1 MKRKD
6 FIKYMTGGALALP
19 STLQA
24 FANSQDTLSQFSEI
38 ANIIDTDRVLII
50 IRLEGGN
57 DGLNTIIPLNQYA
70 NYFAARTDVAIPED
84 KVLKPKGVTEWGFHP
99 ALESFKQ
106 LFEDKKLSVVHS
118 VGYPKQDFSHF
129 RSSDIWASGAD
140 YNEILNTGWVGRYLK
155 YEYPNFPNGFP
166 NAAMPD
172 PLSIEIGNSMPLLLQ
187 GPLNGMGVSAPGNV
201 TTASQF
207 FEKLLTIQT
216 PAPNNQAGEQLKY
229 VRFISGQSRLYNQ
242 TMKKAFDKTT
252 ETTVAY
258 PTTDLG
264 IDLANQLKTVA
275 RLIAGGLKTRV
286 YVVSI
291 GTFDSHDNQ
300 VAGDKTQG
308 KHAKLLQYLGG
319 SVAAFM
325 KDIEIRKLSQ
335 RVMGMTFSEFGRRI
349 KSNGSKGTDHGAAAP
364 VFLFGH
370 HVSSGTLGNLPTIP
384 KNLTAEDNI
393 PMQYDF
399 RSIYATI
406 LKDWFCVPSSDVET
420 ILLKKYQFL
429 PLISAPGCIPTAV
442 HEQNQQAGVSLL
454 NIYPNPFEQIVNINF
469 ETQEGHASIQIFNTM
484 GQLIATPAQGYFNE
498 GQHSI
503 YWNSENLSAGT
514 YYCRLQTGAS
524 SQVLPMIKVR

>member
-1 MKRKD
+1 
-6 FIKYMTGGALALP
+6 MTGGALALP

-38 ANIIDTDRVLII
+38 ANLIDTDRVLVI

-70 NYFAARTDVAIPED
+70 NYFAARTNVAIPEN

-106 LFEDKKLSVVHS
+106 LFEEKKLGIVHS

-140 YNEILNTGWVGRYLK
+140 HDEILNTGWLGRYLK

-172 PLSIEIGNSMPLLLQ
+172 PLSVEIGNSMPLLLQ
-187 GPLNGMGVSAPGNV
+187 GPLNGMGVSAPGD
-201 TTASQF
+201 AKEAKDF

-229 VRFISGQSRLYNQ
+229 IRFISGQSRLYNQ
-242 TMKKAFDKTT
+242 AMQKAFAKSEDINSVT
-252 ETTVAY
+252 Y
-258 PTTDLG
+258 PAT
-264 IDLANQLKTVA
+264 DLANQLKIVA

-300 VAGDKTQG
+300 VEADQTQG
-308 KHAKLLQYLGG
+308 KHSRLLLSLGE
-319 SVAAFM
+319 SVVAFM
-325 KDIEIRKLSQ
+325 KDIEKRKLSQ

-349 KSNGSKGTDHGAAAP
+349 KSNGSRGTDHGAAAP

-370 HVSSGTLGNLPTIP
+370 NIIANSTLGNLPTIP
-384 KNLTAEDNI
+384 KILTNQDNI

-399 RSIYATI
+399 RSVYASI
-406 LKDWFCVPSSDVET
+406 LKDWFCVPSADVET

-429 PLISAPGCIPTAV
+429 PLISSAGCIPTAV

-469 ETQEGHASIQIFNTM
+469 ETQEGHTSIQIFNTM

-498 GQHSI
+498 GQHNI

-514 YYCRLQTGAS
+514 YYCRLQNGTS